1 MGSKLKYD
9 LFRSAGKTGSKVF
22 LSRLLFNYPFRFIAF
37 YRLSQ
42 KYPKSNP
49 LGLFYRLLYRRYG
62 VKYGI
67 QIPLSVQIG
76 KGLLLPHFGGIV
88 VNSQSKIGD
97 NCTLLHNVTIG
108 NTKRGEK
115 KGAPNIGS
123 RVYIG
128 PGAVIVGGI
137 TVGDNVLIAPNSYVN
152 LDVPSHSVVIGNPA
166 KIYAKENA
174 TDGYVTNAVLE
185 IA

>member
-9 LFRSAGKTGSKVF
+9 LFRSAGRTGTKAF

-37 YRLSQ
+37 FRLSQ
-42 KYPKSNP
+42 KYSKSSP
-49 LGLFYRLLYRRYG
+49 LGMLYRLLYRRYG

-88 VNSQSKIGD
+88 VNSQCRIGD

-115 KGAPNIGS
+115 KGAPSIGN

-137 TVGDNVLIAPNSYVN
+137 VVGDNVLIAPNSYVN
-152 LDVPSHSVVIGNPA
+152 LDVPSNSVVVGNPA
-166 KIYAKENA
+166 RVIAKESA
-174 TDGYVTNAVLE
+174 TEGYITNPV
-185 IA
+185 I

>member
-1 MGSKLKYD
+1 MKSLLKYD
-9 LFRSAGKTGSKVF
+9 LFRSAGKTGSKAF
-22 LSRLLFNYPFRFIAF
+22 FSRLLFNYPFRFIAF

-42 KYPKSNP
+42 EHSKKSL

-67 QIPLSVQIG
+67 QIPLSVKIG

-88 VNSQSKIGD
+88 VNSQSRIGD

-115 KGAPNIGS
+115 KGAPSIGN

-137 TVGDNVLIAPNSYVN
+137 VVGDNVLIAPNSYVN
-152 LDVPSHSVVIGNPA
+152 LDVPSNSVVVGNPA
-166 KIYAKENA
+166 RVIARENA
-174 TDGYVTNAVLE
+174 TDGYVTNAVK
-185 IA
+185 